1 MIRLKIVT
9 PDGTGWEGEV
19 DRVVVRGTEG
29 DLAMM
34 KSTAPI
40 VTPLAIGHLRV
51 FNEDGTQWEAA
62 VTDGYVSMKNDVC
75 TVATDAFEWASD
87 IDVERARA
95 AKERAEARLQEASHN
110 DEIDYER
117 AKFALKRAINRLSLK
132 K

>member
-1 MIRLKIVT
+1 MIKLNIVT
-9 PDGTGWEGEV
+9 PDGTGWEGDV
-19 DRVVVRGTEG
+19 DRVIVRGVEG

-51 FNEDGTQWEAA
+51 INEDGSRWVAA
-62 VTDGYVSMKNDVC
+62 VTDGYVSMKDDVC

-95 AKERAEARLQEASHN
+95 AKERAEARLNEASRN
-110 DEIDYER
+110 EEIDYER
-117 AKFALKRAINRLSLK
+117 AKVALERAINRLNLIK
-132 K
+132 